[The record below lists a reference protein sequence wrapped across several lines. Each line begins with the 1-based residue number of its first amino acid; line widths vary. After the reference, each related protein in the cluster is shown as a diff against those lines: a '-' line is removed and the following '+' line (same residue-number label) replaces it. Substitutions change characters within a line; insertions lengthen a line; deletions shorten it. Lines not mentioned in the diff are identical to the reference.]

1 MSLSFFRPNT
11 AENVVFD
18 GVYADL
24 EQSVLNVSDGK
35 YLKVNAGSLEWA
47 TPNTANNVVV
57 CDSSGFIPSGNLPS
71 YVDDVLTFANL
82 ASFPAT
88 GETGKIYIALDTSYS
103 YRWTGSAYF
112 NISTHQ
118 FYNKSDVD
126 TLLNAKLNLAGGTMT
141 GDVNMGG
148 HAISNAF
155 SLDSAATLTS
165 ELRARNNTSILTTPN
180 SGNCVMSRNL
190 SMNSNNISN
199 ISNIN
204 GTNSASVAT
213 FGTYVAQA
221 GFNGPAIQI
230 GNFNTGAGGNMRV
243 DGVFTA
249 WDSGSQTHQIIANN
263 SAFNVAPSS
272 ISWTSNLGFFTFST
286 STGFSLGT
294 GSNPCII
301 NTSNFRLTGIGT
313 GTGTALVQDGNGNV
327 FLNTSNVKYKENIV
341 NLNIDTSKIYNLQ
354 PKEYNFKTQPNIKT
368 LGYLAHEMNAQFP
381 LLCNLDAQ
389 GEADGIK
396 YDLLPIL
403 VIEEMKKLKDEITTL
418 KNRVSILENQ

>member
-11 AENVVFD
+11 AENVVYD

-57 CDSSGFIPSGNLPS
+57 CDSSGFVPSGNLPS

-126 TLLNAKLNLAGGTMT
+126 TLLNGRLNLAGGTMT

-155 SLDSAATLTS
+155 SFDGAAILTS

-190 SMNSNNISN
+190 SMNTNEIINVLNIR
-199 ISNIN
+199 
-204 GTNSASVAT
+204 GTNDACNSLFGSHVSSVLMQSPTIQCGNVGANNGSLNCSGAMNIISTNFQSQVIGTNNAT
-213 FGTYVAQA
+213 LTIQTNGMIFGTNY
-221 GFNGPAIQI
+221 G
-230 GNFNTGAGGNMRV
+230 
-243 DGVFTA
+243 
-249 WDSGSQTHQIIANN
+249 
-263 SAFNVAPSS
+263 
-272 ISWTSNLGFFTFST
+272 
-286 STGFSLGT
+286 GFSYDSFAGMSMSSGINPFTIDSNQFRFT
-294 GSNPCII
+294 GLP
-301 NTSNFRLTGIGT
+301 T
-313 GTGTALVQDGNGNV
+313 GTGTALVIDGGNV
-327 FLNTSNVKYKENIV
+327 VRISSSAVKYKENIV

-354 PKEYNFKTQPNIKT
+354 PKEYNFKTQPDKTT

-389 GEADGIK
+389 GDPDSIK

-403 VIEEMKKLKDEITTL
+403 IIEEMKKLKDEIITL